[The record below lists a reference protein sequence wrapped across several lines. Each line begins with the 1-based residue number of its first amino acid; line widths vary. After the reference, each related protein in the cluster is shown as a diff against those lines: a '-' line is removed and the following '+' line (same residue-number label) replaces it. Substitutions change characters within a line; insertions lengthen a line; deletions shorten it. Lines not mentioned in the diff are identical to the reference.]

1 MKTIKL
7 EYIPGNRPAPMIM
20 VQNQIN
26 QNVYNE
32 KYENELGKWNND
44 KSTTHFWSI
53 NVYIIIK
60 NNEII
65 SYRYNEV
72 VNLKRI
78 EFGSLKLDE
87 RLKEGEFRDLTN
99 QEILSL
105 L

>member
-1 MKTIKL
+1 MF
-7 EYIPGNRPAPMIM
+7 
-20 VQNQIN
+20 
-26 QNVYNE
+26 
-32 KYENELGKWNND
+32 
-44 KSTTHFWSI
+44 KSLD
-53 NVYIIIK
+53 
-60 NNEII
+60 
-65 SYRYNEV
+65 NEV

>member
-1 MKTIKL
+1 MIDDFHCYLSISEGKYHQIKK
-7 EYIPGNRPAPMIM
+7 MF
-20 VQNQIN
+20 
-26 QNVYNE
+26 
-32 KYENELGKWNND
+32 
-44 KSTTHFWSI
+44 KSLD
-53 NVYIIIK
+53 
-60 NNEII
+60 
-65 SYRYNEV
+65 NEV